1 MTTVLII
8 MSIGIAVGFLI
19 SKRENLIK
27 INDKLVRWAIYL
39 LLFLLGIGVGTN
51 KDIINNIHTI
61 GLQAILITIAALLGS
76 LICAYIVYRLFFKSK
91 PTQDK
96 SQQPST

>member
-27 INDKLVRWAIYL
+27 INDKLVTWSIYL

-51 KDIINNIHTI
+51 KDIINNVHTI
-61 GLQAILITIAALLGS
+61 GLQAIIITIAALLGS
-76 LICAYIVYRLFFKSK
+76 LVCAYIVYILFFQNKQK
-91 PTQDK
+91 QAK
-96 SQQPST
+96 SQQPKT